1 MLGWLVDEQ
10 GITPHIPVWD
20 KSEENDELYGRSD
33 FTWEAEADRYW
44 CPGGKPLLKNR
55 RNFKKKRSHVTKAK
69 TIIYRASKMDCDGCA
84 MKARCCPGN
93 DPRKIAR
100 SIHED
105 ARDLARALETTEGFA
120 EFSNERKK
128 VEMLFGH
135 MKKILKV
142 DRLRLRGLSG
152 ARDEFLLTATAQNL
166 RRMAQ
171 WLGTGPPVVPAGA
184 TP

>member
-1 MLGWLVDEQ
+1 ML
-10 GITPHIPVWD
+10 H
-20 KSEENDELYGRSD
+20 
-33 FTWEAEADRYW
+33 
-44 CPGGKPLLKNR
+44 NR
-55 RNFKKKRSHVTKAK
+55 RKFKKKRSHVTKAK
-69 TIIYRASKMDCDGCA
+69 TVIYRASKKDCDRCP
-84 MKARCCPGN
+84 MKAQCCPGN

-105 ARDLARALETTEGFA
+105 ARDLARSLATTKAFA
-120 EFSNERKK
+120 ESSNERKK

-171 WLGTGPPVVPAGA
+171 WLGTGPPAALAGA
-184 TP
+184 VP